1 MSSYI
6 FAINIKGT
14 LQDGTKITD
23 AKGFVENNKRIYK
36 NKEGNIL
43 TGSTKIETFEF
54 VSFVVSPEILSFIMS
69 LEYE

>member
-6 FAINIKGT
+6 FAINIKAT

>member
-1 MSSYI
+1 MSTFI
-6 FAINIKGT
+6 FAINIEAT
-14 LQDGTKITD
+14 LKDGTKITD

-43 TGSTKIETFEF
+43 TGSTKIETFDF
-54 VSFVVSPEILSFIMS
+54 VSFVVTPEILNFIMS

>member
-6 FAINIKGT
+6 FAINIKAT

-43 TGSTKIETFEF
+43 TGSTKIKTFDF

>member
-14 LQDGTKITD
+14 LKDGTKITD

-43 TGSTKIETFEF
+43 TGSTKIETFDF

>member
-1 MSSYI
+1 MNTFI
-6 FAINIKGT
+6 FAIDNEAT
-14 LQDGTKITD
+14 LKDGTKITD

-43 TGSTKIETFEF
+43 TGSTKIETFDF
-54 VSFVVSPEILSFIMS
+54 VSFVVTPEILNLIML

>member
-1 MSSYI
+1 MNTFI
-6 FAINIKGT
+6 FAINIKAT
-14 LQDGTKITD
+14 LKDGTKITD

-43 TGSTKIETFEF
+43 TGSTKIKTFDF
-54 VSFVVSPEILSFIMS
+54 VSFVVTPEILNFIMS